1 MEKVLQVPGSLNL
14 GGAETMLVNV
24 MRGLDREKLNF
35 DFVVPGAEPG
45 YYEPAVRAMGAQV
58 HHIPKRSESFWKS
71 HREFYRVVKEGGYKV
86 VHFHTQNAFFTSL
99 QVFLARR
106 AGAERI
112 VVHSHNT
119 MDWRSGMALRLH
131 PYCRKWLYR
140 HTDVRLACGREAG
153 AWLFGTEDGVEVL
166 PLPVQCDKLQFDA
179 ARQAALKQDAG
190 LAGKTVYLH
199 VGRFMEVK
207 NHDFVVKIFAEL
219 HRRQPDSVLL
229 LVGDGELRPA
239 VEAQVKEAGLT
250 GAVRFLGN
258 ISDVPDKMVL
268 ADVLLFPSKYEG
280 FPTVL
285 LEAQA
290 AGLECFVS
298 DTITPEVRLT
308 GRVHPLPL
316 TSSAAE
322 WADAVLAAPRSADRA
337 ADNAAVRQKYDVSV
351 VTKRLVELYTGPLL
365 KGKET

>member
-1 MEKVLQVPGSLNL
+1 
-14 GGAETMLVNV
+14 
-24 MRGLDREKLNF
+24 
-35 DFVVPGAEPG
+35 
-45 YYEPAVRAMGAQV
+45 
-58 HHIPKRSESFWKS
+58 
-71 HREFYRVVKEGGYKV
+71 
-86 VHFHTQNAFFTSL
+86 
-99 QVFLARR
+99 
-106 AGAERI
+106 
-112 VVHSHNT
+112 
-119 MDWRSGMALRLH
+119 
-131 PYCRKWLYR
+131 
-140 HTDVRLACGREAG
+140 
-153 AWLFGTEDGVEVL
+153 
-166 PLPVQCDKLQFDA
+166 
-179 ARQAALKQDAG
+179 
-190 LAGKTVYLH
+190 
-199 VGRFMEVK
+199 MEVK

-322 WADAVLAAPRSADRA
+322 WADAVLSAPRSADRA

-351 VTKRLVELYTGPLL
+351 VTKRLMELYTGPLP